1 MMTIIGQ
8 RFLTYRGQHSA
19 FALRIPSLGD
29 AILLQL
35 RQEVKMATILLVD
48 DDENILRLCKEELI
62 DAGYEVITAS
72 KGKDAIE
79 KIIRDVSAGSY
90 HIDLVVLDI
99 NMPGV
104 DGKRVLQELKGTAPF
119 LPVIVHTA
127 YDYTKDDFVVFGSD
141 EYVTKSSDLT
151 KLINTIKYLLKE

>member
-1 MMTIIGQ
+1 
-8 RFLTYRGQHSA
+8 
-19 FALRIPSLGD
+19 
-29 AILLQL
+29 
-35 RQEVKMATILLVD
+35 MATILLVD
-48 DDENILRLCKEELI
+48 DDENILRLCKEELT

-79 KIIRDVSAGSY
+79 AIIRDVSDGTY

-99 NMPGV
+99 NMPGI
-104 DGKRVLQELKGTAPF
+104 DGKRVLQELKGTASS

-127 YDYTKDDFVVFGSD
+127 YDYTKDDLVVFGSD